1 MNIQLNI
8 KRKSFLPVYLPY
20 VKDYKNRYEV
30 YYGGAGSGKSVFI
43 AQKLLIKACSSK
55 RKILVIRKYG
65 TSVRD
70 SVYQLIIDMLK
81 KWGLYNYCKINQSI
95 FNDPSFQES
104 FCPNKFIFLFEKSPT
119 ISSRFNLLNKF
130 VEYYTKQINDIKN
143 ENKVLLDKLNVI
155 NKQRRNFKEQQ
166 KNLYHHSKSNSCLIQ
181 SEANCL
187 AKTSLEI
194 KDLDDKMKPYLRE
207 ILTQMKSKINFLI
220 EENKTFKEYITK
232 SWS

>member
-8 KRKSFLPVYLPY
+8 KRKAFLPVYLPY

-65 TSVRD
+65 TSIRD

-95 FNDPSFQES
+95 FMITL
-104 FCPNKFIFLFEKSPT
+104 PNGSVFLFKG
-119 ISSRFNLLNKF
+119 
-130 VEYYTKQINDIKN
+130 
-143 ENKVLLDKLNVI
+143 
-155 NKQRRNFKEQQ
+155 
-166 KNLYHHSKSNSCLIQ
+166 
-181 SEANCL
+181 
-187 AKTSLEI
+187 
-194 KDLDDKMKPYLRE
+194 LDD
-207 ILTQMKSKINFLI
+207 S
-220 EENKTFKEYITK
+220 
-232 SWS
+232 